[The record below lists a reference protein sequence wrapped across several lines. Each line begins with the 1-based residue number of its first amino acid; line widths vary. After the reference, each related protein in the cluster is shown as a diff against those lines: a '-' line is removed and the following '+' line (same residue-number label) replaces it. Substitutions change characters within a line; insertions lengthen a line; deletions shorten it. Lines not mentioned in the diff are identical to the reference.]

1 MSFTSAPLKL
11 PDGRNLDVRASG
23 PADGI
28 PLLHHHGTPGS
39 AVQLRVTQRLA
50 SRLGL
55 RLVTMS
61 RAGYGA
67 SGRSPGRR
75 VVDAAGDVAAVLDH
89 LDIDR
94 CVVAGW
100 SGGGPHA
107 LACGAGLPDRVAAV
121 LLVAGVGPYRADG
134 LDFLAGMGEQ
144 NVEEFG
150 LAVAGEK
157 RLRPY
162 LEKEAEALKSA
173 AARDI
178 IAAWSTLLPD
188 VDRAAL
194 TAEYGEDIAAQMH
207 EAVRNGVDGW
217 LDDDLAFVEPWGFEL
232 ADVRCPVVLCQGRA
246 DLMVPYAH
254 GEWLASRLPNVT
266 AHLDP
271 VEGHM
276 SWNLKLD
283 AIFAELIEK
292 SGLSASR

>member
-11 PDGRNLDVRASG
+11 PDGRNLDVRTSG

-162 LEKEAEALKSA
+162 L
-173 AARDI
+173 
-178 IAAWSTLLPD
+178 
-188 VDRAAL
+188 
-194 TAEYGEDIAAQMH
+194 
-207 EAVRNGVDGW
+207 
-217 LDDDLAFVEPWGFEL
+217 
-232 ADVRCPVVLCQGRA
+232 
-246 DLMVPYAH
+246 
-254 GEWLASRLPNVT
+254 
-266 AHLDP
+266 
-271 VEGHM
+271 
-276 SWNLKLD
+276 
-283 AIFAELIEK
+283 
-292 SGLSASR
+292 